1 MLTRINAR
9 ALVTLLSGKKQKVT
23 YGAFGA
29 FLASPTG
36 NLPEGD
42 YGSAAGS
49 VLRAEYGETD
59 QAASFVVSSMT
70 GLPSGAYGIPPN
82 SNYDPDWSL
91 QAPVLSTVSAL
102 REWIERVAPGWLRRN
117 GL

>member
-1 MLTRINAR
+1 MLNKSNAR
-9 ALVTLLSGKKQKVT
+9 ALVTLRSNRSQKCT
-23 YGAFGA
+23 YGVFGA
-29 FLASPTG
+29 FLAGPRS
-36 NLPEGD
+36 NLPQGD

-59 QAASFVVSSMT
+59 PAASFVVSSTT
-70 GLPSGAYGIPPN
+70 GLPSGAYGVPPN

-117 GL
+117 GR